1 MRVSLRAATAVAL
14 LVGCYLFAAGLA
26 AGLLAFEVRSLIE
39 RPSAGLVLAFL
50 VLPAVYVL
58 AAAVVAVERRGS
70 KPDEVPGVPVTDA
83 EQPALW
89 NLVRRLAADVGTRPP
104 DELRVIG
111 AVHAGIA
118 EDTRFLGLRVLH
130 RRMFIGAPLL
140 TCLTEKQLIAVL
152 AHELGRYATRD
163 SRLAGVVVSGR
174 GAVLRAG
181 SHLDTD
187 RWFRRQV
194 ASLFRGYAK
203 LFLRVS
209 RPISRRQE
217 IAADACSAH
226 LAGSSAASSALRELP
241 VVDAAWD
248 LFTSRHLTVAW
259 EAGYL
264 PATIFDGFTLLR
276 TSPELQEELE
286 QIRRHPSDPD
296 RGPFDSH
303 PPLPDRIAAV
313 DALDATAESWGD
325 RPALDLLD
333 DPVPLLEAA
342 VLDTLAPEA
351 ATKERVDWATLRHI
365 GARARVVHGTER
377 LLNAAAAL
385 MDKPP
390 SLTTVL
396 DALDAGKLA
405 DIGPDSAV
413 PGNRAAGPR
422 ARRELARGEVH
433 AELSA
438 LVALAFSDAGRAHWE
453 LDWLG
458 RTTFVTATDHLDMA
472 DHLDEAVADT
482 GNTRGLRHALA
493 TAGVAPGYRPT
504 R

>member
-1 MRVSLRAATAVAL
+1 MRVSLRAAAALAL
-14 LVGCYLFAAGLA
+14 LVAGYLGMAGLA
-26 AGLLAFEVRSLIE
+26 AGLLAFEVYSLIE
-39 RPSAGLVLAFL
+39 RPGTGLMLAFL
-50 VLPAVYVL
+50 VLPAVSVL
-58 AAAVVAVERRGS
+58 VKAVIAVERRGAT
-70 KPDEVPGVPVTDA
+70 PGAVPGIPVTDA

-89 NLVRRLAADVGTRPP
+89 DLVRRLAADVGTRPP

-118 EDTRFLGLRVLH
+118 EDTRLLGLRVLR
-130 RRMFIGAPLL
+130 RRMFVGAPLL
-140 TCLTEKQLIAVL
+140 TSLTEKQLIAVL
-152 AHELGRYATRD
+152 AHELGRYATRN

-181 SHLDTD
+181 AHLDAD
-187 RWFRRQV
+187 RWFQRQV
-194 ASLFRGYAK
+194 TTLFRGHAR
-203 LFLRVS
+203 LFLRISQPVS
-209 RPISRRQE
+209 RHQE
-217 IAADACSAH
+217 LTADTRAAQ

-241 VVDAAWD
+241 VIDAAWD
-248 LFTSRHLTVAW
+248 LFTTRHLTVAW

-264 PATIFDGFTLLR
+264 PETFFDGFSRLR

-286 QIRRHPSDPD
+286 DVRLHPTDPD
-296 RGPFDSH
+296 RGPYDSH
-303 PPLPDRIAAV
+303 PPLLDRIATI

-333 DPVPLLEAA
+333 TPTPLLEAA
-342 VLDTLAPEA
+342 VLDAMAPEA

-377 LLNAAAAL
+377 LLDAAAAH
-385 MDKPP
+385 MAKPP

-396 DALDAGKLA
+396 DALDAGRLI
-405 DIGPDSAV
+405 DIGPDTV

-438 LVALAFSDAGRAHWE
+438 LVALAFSDAGLAHWE

-458 RTTFVTATDHLDMA
+458 RTTFVTATDDLDMA
-472 DHLDEAVADT
+472 DHLDEAVSDQGTTQA
-482 GNTRGLRHALA
+482 LRTALA
-493 TAGVAPGYRPT
+493 LAGVAPDYRPI